1 MNFDPLCHE
10 HICRRH
16 PFDLECSAC
25 GETIVGNDP
34 WDQRIK
40 HVAEHFTTMANNVD
54 HKRLLTLWAYNERL
68 MIYVGHNIYRPT
80 SWHDIKDL
88 MVRERR
94 GYDEIP
100 NRYQSRVDLSSKEE
114 LTFQFTEKKKPAW
127 HCRNDHASNNNL
139 DSALS
144 SRKSSPK
151 PHEQLGKAFICPI
164 YSKHIKS
171 KSELK

>member
-54 HKRLLTLWAYNERL
+54 HERLLTLWAYNERL

-114 LTFQFTEKKKPAW
+114 LTFQFTEKKNLPGTVEMTMPQIIIW
-127 HCRNDHASNNNL
+127 TRLCLVENPPLNPMSN
-139 DSALS
+139 
-144 SRKSSPK
+144 
-151 PHEQLGKAFICPI
+151 
-164 YSKHIKS
+164 
-171 KSELK
+171 